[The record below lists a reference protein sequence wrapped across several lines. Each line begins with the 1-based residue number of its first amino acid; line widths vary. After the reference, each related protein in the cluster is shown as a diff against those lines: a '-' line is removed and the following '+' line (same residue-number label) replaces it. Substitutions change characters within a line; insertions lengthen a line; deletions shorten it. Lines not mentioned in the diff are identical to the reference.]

1 MVYRLP
7 IPPRIPLKTQLAASI
22 VQRIRGGLFGEFDLE
37 VGTVLPPRHR
47 IVRPSATGHQIRA
60 VNLVLLRRFLGIRR

>member
-22 VQRIRGGLFGEFDLE
+22 VQRIRGGLFGEFDVE
-37 VGTVLPPRHR
+37 VGTVLSPG
-47 IVRPSATGHQIRA
+47 IGSFARPLLDIRSG
-60 VNLVLLRRFLGIRR
+60 L